1 VRSGDSLLLTPHNLL
16 LRTAEQTLEPADI
29 GKTYRRLDYESKV
42 AGKAQYL
49 ADMQLPGMCHGRILR
64 SPLPHAR
71 IKKIDAS
78 RAFVARGVVAVIT
91 RENILSDAGI
101 EPYYGP
107 VFKDQTIV
115 AVEKVRHV
123 GDPVAAV
130 AAVTHEAA
138 DEALRL
144 IDVEYEE
151 LPAVLGVEDALKPRS
166 VLVHD
171 SIRIP
176 ESGFADLAELKPID
190 GTNICTHFKLARGD
204 IQRGFAEADRIF
216 EDVFTL
222 PATQHSFLETH
233 ACIAA
238 VEPGGRI
245 TVWATTQNPFVVRTQ
260 LANIFKLPVAK
271 VRVIVPYLGG
281 GYGGKVYPKVEP
293 ITVALALK
301 AGRPVRLVLSREE
314 VFYTITKHAA
324 SIRMKTGVKK
334 DGTLLARECE
344 IYLDTGAYAEIGPRV
359 AKKSGYTAAGPYKIP
374 HLKID
379 SYSVYTNKPPAGAFR
394 GFGVSQSAW
403 AVESQMD
410 IIAAGLRIDPLELRK
425 QNGYEEGD
433 KFVTEES
440 LRAVGL
446 KQCLDEV
453 ARSIGW
459 EWQGREGDR
468 ETGRQAS
475 ETRRAG
481 EKEIGREDAETARQ
495 GDREKRSDG
504 HKETGGKGDT
514 ESGRERG
521 PLISGATLKRGKG
534 LACMIKA
541 TITPSIS
548 CAVLKMNEDA
558 SLSIYAGTVEM
569 GQGSETTLA
578 QIVGKELGIPLNR
591 IQVLG
596 VDTDVVPYDL
606 TTSSSRSTFHMGKAV
621 QLAARQIQQQLTQIV
636 ADEYGIPTDQVR
648 FVDGRIRL
656 PESTLNYAD
665 VMFKKFGMQGGTL
678 IGEGQLKT
686 SVRNEFGEKSTS
698 AFWFLAAGAAEVEVD
713 IETGKIRL
721 LKYATAVD
729 VGKAISP
736 LGCRQQL
743 GGAAITG
750 LGQALFEEIAYDGGQ
765 LINPNFVD
773 YVLPSLGDMPP
784 VIDCIAVEVPDG
796 NGPFG
801 AKGIGESALIPVAP
815 AVANAVYDACGV
827 RIRDLPIKA
836 EKIYLV
842 LQANR
847 R

>member
-1 VRSGDSLLLTPHNLL
+1 MEL
-16 LRTAEQTLEPADI
+16 ADI
-29 GKTYRRLDYESKV
+29 GKTFRRLDYETKV
-42 AGKAQYL
+42 TGRATYL
-49 ADMQLPGMCHGRILR
+49 ADMQVPGMCHGRILR

-71 IKKIDAS
+71 ISKIDISKALK
-78 RAFVARGVVAVIT
+78 VAGVVAIIS
-91 RENILSDAGI
+91 RDDILHDEGI

-130 AAVTHEAA
+130 AALTADAA
-138 DEALRL
+138 DEALRS
-144 IDVEYEE
+144 IDVAYEE
-151 LPAVLGVEDALKPRS
+151 LPAVLSVEDAVKENPI
-166 VLVHD
+166 LVHESVRVPD
-171 SIRIP
+171 
-176 ESGFADLAELKPID
+176 SGFADLAELKPID
-190 GTNICTHFKLARGD
+190 GTNICTHFKFNRGD
-204 IQRGFAEADRIF
+204 VQQGFAQADHIF
-216 EDVFTL
+216 DDTFTL

-233 ACIAA
+233 ACIAS

-260 LANIFKLPVAK
+260 LANIFKVPVAR

-301 AGRPVRLVLSREE
+301 AGRPVRVVLSREE

-324 SIRMKTGVKK
+324 AIRMKTGVKN
-334 DGTLLARECE
+334 DGTLVARECE
-344 IYLDTGAYAEIGPRV
+344 IHLDTGAYAEIGPRV

-374 HLKID
+374 NLKID
-379 SYSVYTNKPPAGAFR
+379 SYAIYTNKPPAGAFR

-410 IIAAGLRIDPLELRK
+410 IIAAALKIDPLELRK
-425 QNGYEEGD
+425 KNGYDEGD
-433 KFVTEES
+433 RFVTEEI

-446 KQCLDEV
+446 KECLDEV
-453 ARSIGW
+453 AESIGW
-459 EWQGREGDR
+459 DSNKFKSPKVQGSKEGSVR
-468 ETGRQAS
+468 
-475 ETRRAG
+475 
-481 EKEIGREDAETARQ
+481 
-495 GDREKRSDG
+495 
-504 HKETGGKGDT
+504 
-514 ESGRERG
+514 
-521 PLISGATLKRGKG
+521 RGKG

-548 CAVLKMNEDA
+548 CAVVKMNEDA

-578 QIVGKELGIPLNR
+578 QIAGKELGIPLSK
-591 IQVLG
+591 IQVLA

-621 QLAARQIQQQLTQIV
+621 QLAAQRIQQQLKQIV
-636 ADEYGIPTDQVR
+636 AQEYGAAEDQIR
-648 FVDGRIRL
+648 FIDGGIRL

-686 SVRNEFGEKSTS
+686 SVKNEFGEKSTS

-713 IETGKIRL
+713 TETGKIKL

-743 GGAAITG
+743 AGAAITG
-750 LGQALFEEIAYDGGQ
+750 IGQALFEEIAYDNGQ
-765 LINPNFVD
+765 LINPNLVD
-773 YVLPSLGDMPP
+773 YVLPSLGDMPA
-784 VIDCIAVEVPDG
+784 VIDPITVEVPDK

-801 AKGIGESALIPVAP
+801 AKGIGESGLIPVAP
-815 AVANAVYDACGV
+815 AIANAIYDACGV
-827 RIRDLPIKA
+827 RIKDLPIKA
-836 EKIYLV
+836 EKIYLA
-842 LQANR
+842 LEDAKAKT
-847 R
+847 